1 MNQDL
6 HKIQCTKY
14 DYHIFVEFLSSV
26 CHCYTLNWLIICTVT
41 VTSGRSTEDR
51 VQRSTEDRVQRS
63 TEDRVQISTVLIRLD
78 RYVLLATKYCFPC
91 PVKNPRKLK
100 VKQLTNYPRSEDVTT
115 AIEKNPGY
123 VLPATVFF
131 CSGSTSIQSRSILSC

>member
-1 MNQDL
+1 MRWD
-6 HKIQCTKY
+6 
-14 DYHIFVEFLSSV
+14 
-26 CHCYTLNWLIICTVT
+26 
-41 VTSGRSTEDR
+41 GGG
-51 VQRSTEDRVQRS
+51 
-63 TEDRVQISTVLIRLD
+63 D

-123 VLPATVFF
+123 VLPAIVFF

>member
-1 MNQDL
+1 MLTAVLKKQNDFRYLPYRGQS
-6 HKIQCTKY
+6 TEKY
-14 DYHIFVEFLSSV
+14 
-26 CHCYTLNWLIICTVT
+26 
-41 VTSGRSTEDR
+41 SGRSTEEYR
-51 VQRSTEDRVQRS
+51 GRSTEEYRGQS
-63 TEDRVQISTVLIRLD
+63 TDKYSINQTRIILLYMRWDGGGD
-78 RYVLLATKYCFPC
+78 RYVLSTTKYCFPC

-123 VLPATVFF
+123 VLPAIVFF